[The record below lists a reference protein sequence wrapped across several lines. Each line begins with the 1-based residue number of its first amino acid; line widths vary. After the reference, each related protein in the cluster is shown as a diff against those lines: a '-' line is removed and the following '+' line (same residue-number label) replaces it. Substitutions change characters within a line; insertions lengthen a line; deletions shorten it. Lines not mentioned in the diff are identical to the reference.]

1 MNICED
7 YARNIVKNQD
17 LTNKILS
24 RAEKEKK
31 EGHNAH

>member
-1 MNICED
+1 MNICKDCEP
-7 YARNIVKNQD
+7 NIVKNQD
-17 LTNKILS
+17 LTNKMLS